1 MMKNT
6 KERLGI
12 GVAFLGVAL
21 LLGAVV
27 VVVALLPRP
36 WGLALG
42 LVGMGLALFT
52 VGAAVA
58 NE

>member
-6 KERLGI
+6 KERMGI
-12 GVAFLGVAL
+12 GVALLGLAL
-21 LLGAVV
+21 LLGAVGV
-27 VVVALLPRP
+27 VIALLPRP
-36 WGLALG
+36 WGLLLG
-42 LVGMGLALFT
+42 LVGIGLTLFT